1 MLRPAAQA
9 RPPPDDPAQGCQRP
23 TRELVSPHPDP
34 SLQAV
39 QLKPYM
45 RVCCLVFFCVCA
57 RRAGADTPLNGM
69 ADVLAE
75 GLEHGMGFMR
85 KGVARSN
92 HTSPFY
98 AQLLRSMMFVSCYVV
113 ARKPEAFHLRTALI
127 RKEERLH
134 GSFFDEAAQEFFNTQ
149 TRQAG
154 PDICEYLCFQGI
166 PS

>member
-1 MLRPAAQA
+1 
-9 RPPPDDPAQGCQRP
+9 
-23 TRELVSPHPDP
+23 
-34 SLQAV
+34 
-39 QLKPYM
+39 
-45 RVCCLVFFCVCA
+45 
-57 RRAGADTPLNGM
+57 
-69 ADVLAE
+69 
-75 GLEHGMGFMR
+75 MGFMR

-134 GSFFDEAAQEFFNTQ
+134 GSFFDKAAQDLFDAQ

-154 PDICEYLCFQGI
+154 PAISKYLCFQGV